1 VILDTIYLLPL
12 VGVAVKN
19 DLLRAIV
26 EGRVESI
33 TLNDLA
39 ISQISLFEIQVK
51 SMKLRV
57 PVERVIRAIR
67 AITSMLEVIL
77 FYSKS
82 VIKYSFELYGLL
94 GDYVDSVI
102 VATAISTRKTL
113 ITEDKL
119 IPSHK
124 STLED
129 KYKIKIYNYND
140 ILAKSGEK

>member
-1 VILDTIYLLPL
+1 LIQYTIYLLPL

>member
-1 VILDTIYLLPL
+1 VILDTIYLFPL

-26 EGRVESI
+26 EGRVKSI
-33 TLNDLA
+33 TLDDLA
-39 ISQISLFEIQVK
+39 ISQISLFEIQAK
-51 SMKLRV
+51 SAKLRI

-67 AITSMLEVIL
+67 AITSTLEVIP
-77 FYSKS
+77 FYSRP

-94 GDYVDSVI
+94 GDYIDSVI
-102 VATAISTRKTL
+102 VATAISTRKPL

-119 IPSHK
+119 ILSHK

-129 KYKIKIYNYND
+129 KYKVKIYSYND
-140 ILAKSGEK
+140 ILARSGEK

>member
-1 VILDTIYLLPL
+1 MILDTIYLLLL

>member
-1 VILDTIYLLPL
+1 VILDTIYLLLL